1 MSTPFRGVFKQG
13 SIAGCAVAVDAAIG
27 LDVEEAG
34 RAVRSDPLRLAR
46 RRFSAAEAAAL
57 ESAQAPGALGPL
69 QCTLGLS
76 AP

>member
-1 MSTPFRGVFKQG
+1 M
-13 SIAGCAVAVDAAIG
+13 AVDAAVG

-57 ESAQAPGALGPL
+57 ECAHGPGALGPV
-69 QCTLGLS
+69 QCTPGLLGL
-76 AP
+76 